1 MIIDVHAHYGYTFF
15 PIRVEREDDIVKYM
29 NIYGIDKC
37 IMSNFRGIFYELNNA
52 NYEVMKAIEKYPRRL
67 YGYIVVNPNYQ
78 EESIKEIKHY
88 AEVKGFVGVK
98 IHPAWHGVP
107 VDSELY
113 KSIFESCERAKLPVL
128 AHSFVSEF
136 LGDQVSAP
144 ERLARIAPRYSI
156 PIIMGH
162 MGGNSRRGIK
172 AAKGIENLF
181 VEISGGRQDADS
193 PTGWNTQR
201 VEVAVK
207 ELGADKVMFG
217 TDLPLVEPACAMGI
231 MDDAEL
237 TTDEKEM
244 VMYKNAER
252 IFSFEDEGE

>member
-1 MIIDVHAHYGYTFF
+1 MTISQ
-15 PIRVEREDDIVKYM
+15 
-29 NIYGIDKC
+29 IY
-37 IMSNFRGIFYELNNA
+37 
-52 NYEVMKAIEKYPRRL
+52 
-67 YGYIVVNPNYQ
+67 
-78 EESIKEIKHY
+78 
-88 AEVKGFVGVK
+88 
-98 IHPAWHGVP
+98 
-107 VDSELY
+107 
-113 KSIFESCERAKLPVL
+113 
-128 AHSFVSEF
+128 
-136 LGDQVSAP
+136 
-144 ERLARIAPRYSI
+144 
-156 PIIMGH
+156 
-162 MGGNSRRGIK
+162 
-172 AAKGIENLF
+172 AKGIENLF